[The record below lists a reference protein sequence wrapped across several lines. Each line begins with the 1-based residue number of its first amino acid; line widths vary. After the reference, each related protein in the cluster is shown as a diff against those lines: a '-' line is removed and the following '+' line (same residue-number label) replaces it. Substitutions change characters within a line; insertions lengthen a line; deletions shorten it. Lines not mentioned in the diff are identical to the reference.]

1 VTRLLIIPAAGRGTR
16 LGSDGPKV
24 LFPVAGRPMID
35 HLLDRY
41 GPFVDRVVV
50 VVAPAAEEM
59 VRRHLRAIGQDAEC
73 VVQPEPTGMLPAILC
88 ARPVVEAARPW
99 HVWITWCDQIAVSAR
114 TVERLAAELARE
126 PAAALVFPTVRQE
139 PPYIHFARRS
149 DGRIAAVRQRRE
161 GDDMPAVGESDTGLF
176 GLSLDTYLDR
186 LGEFDRLGD
195 TGDGTKE
202 RNFLPFIPW
211 LAARATVTT
220 FQVPDARE
228 AIGVNTLDDLRVL
241 EAYLRGRR

>member
-24 LFPVAGRPMID
+24 LFPVAGRPMLD

-50 VVAPAAEEM
+50 VVAPAAEEL
-59 VRRHLRAIGQDAEC
+59 VRRHLRAIGRDAEC

-88 ARPVVEAARPW
+88 ARPAVDAARPR
-99 HVWITWCDQIAVSAR
+99 HVWITWCDQIAISVQ
-114 TVERLAAELARE
+114 TVERLAAELERE

-139 PPYIHFARRS
+139 PPYIHFARRP
-149 DGRIAAVRQRRE
+149 DGRIAGVRQRRE

-186 LGEFDRLGD
+186 LGEFDRLGGS
-195 TGDGTKE
+195 GDGTNE

-220 FQVPDARE
+220 FQVPDVRE
-228 AIGVNTLDDLRVL
+228 AIGVNTPDDLRVL
-241 EAYLRGRR
+241 EAYLGGRS